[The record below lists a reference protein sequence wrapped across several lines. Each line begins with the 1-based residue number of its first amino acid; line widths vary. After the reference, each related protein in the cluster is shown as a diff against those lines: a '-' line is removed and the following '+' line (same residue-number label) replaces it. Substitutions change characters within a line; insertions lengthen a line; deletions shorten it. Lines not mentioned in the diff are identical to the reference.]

1 MLVWELLAVSSLDE
15 RAKRDDFERLRTFFT
30 FSARNSS
37 SVEDSRD
44 EISETDVSK
53 IISAGSFEE
62 KV

>member
-15 RAKRDDFERLRTFFT
+15 RAKRDDFETLRTFFT

-53 IISAGSFEE
+53 IISAGSFEV

>member
-1 MLVWELLAVSSLDE
+1 MSSLDE
-15 RAKRDDFERLRTFFT
+15 RAKRDDFETLRTFFT